1 MPYDLAGFEF
11 DVAEFFTDKCFASIS
26 DVRVS
31 RPDAVREHAAA
42 RKRREALTKDG
53 KLVIL
58 AADHP
63 GRNITKSGEDPL
75 IMGNRQEYL
84 GRVLRVVTS
93 DHVDGLMGTPDVL
106 EDALAADMLIQE
118 GGGPSF
124 LDGKLLVGSMNR
136 GGLAGASF
144 EMDDKYTSFTAASI
158 ASLNMDAAKI
168 MFRLDL
174 TNADSGNTIHYS
186 AQAVDEC
193 HERGITVFAEPL
205 PVVYADGKYNV
216 QKESGEL
223 AKIAGVAAA
232 VGGSSLG
239 TWLKMPYCDGYDQV
253 ARATTL
259 PILMLGGESLG
270 NPTPIIEDFANGM
283 AAGPN
288 VRGALC
294 GRNILFPGDD
304 DPRAV
309 AAAVSAVVHEGA
321 SADSA
326 VDKLQ
331 SVRGE
336 DMGGLSKWI

>member
-1 MPYDLAGFEF
+1 MSYDLAGYKF
-11 DVAEFFTDKCFASIS
+11 DVTEFFTDKCFAALT

-31 RPDAVREHAAA
+31 RPEAILEHAAR
-42 RKRREALTKDG
+42 RKRRQSLTKDG

-63 GRNITKSGEDPL
+63 GRNITKSGDDAL
-75 IMGNRQEYL
+75 IMGNRQEYM

-93 DHVDGLMGTPDVL
+93 DQVDGLMGTPDVL
-106 EDALAADMLIQE
+106 EDALAADMLVQE

-144 EMDDKYTSFTAASI
+144 EMDDKYTSFTAQSI
-158 ASLNMDAAKI
+158 SDLNMDGAKI

-174 TNADSGNTIHYS
+174 TNPDSGNTIDYS
-186 AQAVDEC
+186 AQAIDEC
-193 HERGITVFAEPL
+193 HELGITVFSEPL
-205 PVVYADGKYNV
+205 PVVHEDGKYNI
-216 QKESGEL
+216 QKVASEL
-223 AKIAGVAAA
+223 VKIAGVAAA
-232 VGGSSLG
+232 IGGSSLL
-239 TWLKMPYCDGYDQV
+239 TWLKMPYCEDYDQV

-270 NPTPIIEDFANGM
+270 NPTPIIADFAQGM

-321 SADSA
+321 AADA
-326 VDKLQ
+326 AIDKLQ

-336 DMGGLSKWI
+336 DLSSLSKSI

>member
-1 MPYDLAGFEF
+1 MPYDPGGYKF
-11 DVAEFFTDKCFASIS
+11 DVTEFLTDKCFAALT

-31 RPDAVREHAAA
+31 RPEAVCDHALA
-42 RKRREALTKDG
+42 RKRRESLTRDG

-63 GRNITKSGEDPL
+63 GRNITKSGDDPL

-93 DHVDGLMGTPDVL
+93 GEVDGLMGTPDII
-106 EDALAADMLIQE
+106 EDALVADMLVQE
-118 GGGPSF
+118 GGGASF
-124 LDGKLLVGSMNR
+124 LDGKILMGSMNR

-144 EMDDKYTSFTAASI
+144 EMDDKYTSFTADSI
-158 ASLNMDAAKI
+158 ADLNMDAAKI

-174 TNADSGNTIHYS
+174 TSADSGNTIHSS
-186 AQAVDEC
+186 AQAIDEC
-193 HERGITVFAEPL
+193 HELGITVFVEPL
-205 PVVYADGKYNV
+205 PVVHVDGKYNV
-216 QKESGEL
+216 QKEAGEL
-223 AKIAGVAAA
+223 MKIAGVASA
-232 VGGSSLG
+232 VGGSSLL
-239 TWLKMPYCDGYDQV
+239 TWLKMPYCAGYDRV

-270 NPTPIIEDFANGM
+270 NPTPIIEDFAKGM

-326 VDKLQ
+326 IDKLQ
-331 SVRGE
+331 SVRGTV
-336 DMGGLSKWI
+336 MGCLSKFI